1 MRMLHSVLA
10 FFLLLQSGFAAA
22 CHSVGDVHV
31 ICHDDGIKLVYSE
44 TQSPIRA
51 QNPIA
56 AQNMDAPC
64 CSALSLADAATP
76 PLIAPGIAVL
86 PAAQKHTATPSP
98 RETAFTPPKR
108 GPPSLSAL

>member
-1 MRMLHSVLA
+1 MRMLNSVLA
-10 FFLLLQSGFAAA
+10 FFLLLQTGFAAA

-44 TQSPIRA
+44 TQSPTA
-51 QNPIA
+51 A
-56 AQNMDAPC
+56 AQNIETPC
-64 CSALSLADAATP
+64 CSALSLADATTV

-86 PAAQKHTATPSP
+86 PAAQKHTAIPSP